1 MFLSSINGDMRPPIE
16 LRKSSNAYGKRISR
30 RNTVMIAQN
39 QNQKIMIKEKS
50 ISFDSWAISLG
61 NYLILISL
69 FLLTITFLIIKSLFW
84 STDLIDIFLF
94 LLHWKS
100 LKYSEMRL
108 QRYKSVSNWNIEY
121 YWLK

>member
-69 FLLTITFLIIKSLFW
+69 FLLAITFLIIKSLFW

-94 LLHWKS
+94 IVT
-100 LKYSEMRL
+100 LKEFKIFRNEITKK
-108 QRYKSVSNWNIEY
+108 QKCF
-121 YWLK
+121 

>member
-50 ISFDSWAISLG
+50 ISFDS
-61 NYLILISL
+61 
-69 FLLTITFLIIKSLFW
+69 
-84 STDLIDIFLF
+84 
-94 LLHWKS
+94 
-100 LKYSEMRL
+100 
-108 QRYKSVSNWNIEY
+108 
-121 YWLK
+121 